1 MRKLKYEVVLSSQ
14 RSVLGGWVSPECRH
28 SQGFRKDIHLGAGLA
43 SASRLG
49 GSGPEGHLN
58 GDPPETAG

>member
-1 MRKLKYEVVLSSQ
+1 M
-14 RSVLGGWVSPECRH
+14 SPECRH

-49 GSGPEGHLN
+49 GSGPEGHLD
-58 GDPPETAG
+58 GDPPETAGSLDSPVLSKNKMCK